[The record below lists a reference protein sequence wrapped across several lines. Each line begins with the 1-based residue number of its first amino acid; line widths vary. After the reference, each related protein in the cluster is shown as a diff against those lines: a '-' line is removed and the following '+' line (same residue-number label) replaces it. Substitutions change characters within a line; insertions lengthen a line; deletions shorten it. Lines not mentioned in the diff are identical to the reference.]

1 MLFSYESYWRKIIMK
16 LYEKYK
22 LLKEINETKRYLFK
36 SGNFYIFLSDDA
48 SYISSVTTLKI
59 TDFGNTI
66 KCGFPLQSLDKYLKI
81 FDNIGIDIK
90 VIEIKDDIVKEIS
103 SIDLDLLSKSEL
115 IYIIERFIDCI

>member
-1 MLFSYESYWRKIIMK
+1 MK

-22 LLKEINETKRYLFK
+22 LLKENNETKRYLFK

-59 TDFGNTI
+59 TEFGSTI
-66 KCGFPLQSLDKYLKI
+66 KCGFPLQSLDKYLQI

-90 VIEIKDDIVKEIS
+90 LIESKNDIVKEIS
-103 SIDLDLLSKSEL
+103 SVDLELLSKNEL
-115 IYIIERFIDCI
+115 ISIIERFIDCI